1 MKQQGME
8 YLKRKVRP
16 SCLPNSVLVGII
28 CFFPQLV
35 LELCRTE
42 QTAGLQSHLD
52 RIHAARSHPGDT
64 DVSLKIFL
72 NPL

>member
-28 CFFPQLV
+28 YVFFPV
-35 LELCRTE
+35 GFGVVPHGADSRTSE
-42 QTAGLQSHLD
+42 PSGQD
-52 RIHAARSHPGDT
+52 PRC
-64 DVSLKIFL
+64 KITSGGYRRES
-72 NPL
+72 